1 MEAVI
6 IQRLEIGYNAINVKN
21 GITALVLELQMPQL
35 AGIISSIFVTFA
47 NNRAVILCKC
57 WLLHGPVFK

>member
-6 IQRLEIGYNAINVKN
+6 LQRQEIGYIAINVKN

-35 AGIISSIFVTFA
+35 AGMIPSIFVTFA
-47 NNRAVILCKC
+47 SNHAVIRTLQV
-57 WLLHGPVFK
+57 LATA